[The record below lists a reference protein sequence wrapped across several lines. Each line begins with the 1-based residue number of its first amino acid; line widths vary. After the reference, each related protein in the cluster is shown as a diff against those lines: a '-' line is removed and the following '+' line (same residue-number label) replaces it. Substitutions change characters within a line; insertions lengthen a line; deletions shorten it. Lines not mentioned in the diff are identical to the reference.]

1 MAALLEPLVN
11 VPRLLPMLAGGI
23 GVPPHPE
30 AYQLEPKLDGQRV
43 MATVEDGQ
51 VTLTNRRG
59 GEISAYPEIAG
70 LAGALS
76 GHAAVLDGEVVTL
89 DAEGRTSFQRL
100 QRRMHVARPSAR
112 LVADCPVVFV
122 AFDVLWLDGE
132 SLVGRPQSERRMV
145 LDDLGL
151 AGPFWRKV
159 PVLDASPAEALEACQ
174 TLGLEGFMAKRRDA
188 PYQPGRRSR
197 AWWKIKCVRQR
208 ELVVGGWSAG
218 QGGRASSIG
227 SLALGCFDV
236 GPEEAERRGRPAE
249 FVYVGQAGSGLTEMM
264 IAQLRRLFDQ
274 IALTEPPFADPPSL
288 ALRFVRPLLVVEVA
302 FTEVTEDGL
311 LRHPSIKG
319 LRTDIVATEVV
330 VDAELSRVAGG
341 RA

>member
-1 MAALLEPLVN
+1 MSA
-11 VPRLLPMLAGGI
+11 PRLLPMLAGGV

-43 MATVEDGQ
+43 VVTAEATL

-59 GEISAYPEIAG
+59 GEITAYPEVAG
-70 LAGALS
+70 LAASLP
-76 GHAAVLDGEVVTL
+76 GHAAVLDGEVVTF
-89 DAEGRTSFQRL
+89 DAAGRTSFQRL
-100 QRRMHVARPSAR
+100 QRRMHVARPSSS
-112 LVADCPVVFV
+112 LVTECPAVFV

-132 SLVGRPQSERRMV
+132 SLVGRAQSERRMV

-151 AGPFWRKV
+151 AGRSWQTA

-174 TLGLEGFMAKRRDA
+174 ALGLEGFMAKHRDA
-188 PYQPGRRSR
+188 PYQPGRRST

-208 ELVVGGWSAG
+208 ELVVGGWSPG
-218 QGGRASSIG
+218 QGGRAKSIG

-249 FVYVGQAGSGLTEMM
+249 LVYVGQAGSGLTEVM

-274 IALTEPPFADPPSL
+274 ISLEDSPFANPLPL

-302 FTEVTEDGL
+302 YTEVTAEGL
-311 LRHPSIKG
+311 LRQPSIKG

-330 VDAELSRVAGG
+330 ADDDLARVAGG
-341 RA
+341 RP